1 VIAEIWG
8 AYETENIILIKL
20 RISMTLFQI
29 PKIFGEEHFHKK
41 KKLPFCSIF
50 GKQHFQIHSN
60 EAAFYKSP
68 PSWVGGGLSG

>member
-41 KKLPFCSIF
+41 KKLPFVQYLENSIF
-50 GKQHFQIHSN
+50 RYTQMKQ
-60 EAAFYKSP
+60 
-68 PSWVGGGLSG
+68 LSINHLLLG